1 MGPRRSALSTV
12 WTGVLRVRRGCLRAG
27 ADRPMRAAAMR
38 VRPLTIVVPLLLAGL
53 VAATFGVALTVLR
66 QDDPAPPAPRPTAQ
80 PAPQAAAEPQEEPVA
95 APATPRALF
104 AETCGGCHT
113 LADAGTAGQ
122 FGPDLDAVRP
132 SAADVRRMLRTG
144 SLDGVMQPDLLQGAA
159 ARRVAAYLAR
169 VAGHR

>member
-1 MGPRRSALSTV
+1 
-12 WTGVLRVRRGCLRAG
+12 
-27 ADRPMRAAAMR
+27 MR
-38 VRPLTIVVPLLLAGL
+38 VRPLTIVVPLLLAAL

-66 QDDPAPPAPRPTAQ
+66 EDDPAPARSTADG
-80 PAPQAAAEPQEEPVA
+80 AARSAGREGGQEEPVA

-132 SAADVRRMLRTG
+132 SAAT
-144 SLDGVMQPDLLQGAA
+144 SAA
-159 ARRVAAYLAR
+159 CCAR
-169 VAGHR
+169 VAGRRDAARSAAGRRRPPVAAYVARVAGRR

>member
-1 MGPRRSALSTV
+1 
-12 WTGVLRVRRGCLRAG
+12 
-27 ADRPMRAAAMR
+27 MR
-38 VRPLTIVVPLLLAGL
+38 VRPLTIVVPLLLAAL

-66 QDDPAPPAPRPTAQ
+66 EDDPAPPALQPTAQ

-144 SLDGVMQPDLLQGAA
+144 SLDGVMQPDLLEGAA
-159 ARRVAAYLAR
+159 ARRVAAYVAR
-169 VAGHR
+169 VAGRG